1 MLETVAR
8 LRPTS
13 FFSGPSMSLAAIS
26 DDPLC
31 AVGTE
36 GIRGRLRVT
45 TAADHHALDER
56 LSQLDLTTT
65 AHYRRFL
72 CASAAALLPLEEA
85 LENAGVALVIDDW
98 AERRRTEAICADLAD
113 LDGTIVAMGLPMRS
127 LDRPAL
133 FGTLYVLEGS
143 RLGAAYLL
151 RVVTASADPRVR
163 SATRYL
169 RHGAGRGLWR
179 SFLAQLA
186 REDANPDDEERMIV
200 SARETFAMFAKAMA
214 AV

>member
-1 MLETVAR
+1 
-8 LRPTS
+8 
-13 FFSGPSMSLAAIS
+13 MSLAAIS
-26 DDPLC
+26 DDSLC
-31 AVGTE
+31 AAGAG
-36 GIRGRLRVT
+36 GIRDRLKVS

-72 CASAAALLPLEEA
+72 RASAAALLPLEQA
-85 LENAGVALVIDDW
+85 LEDAGVARVIHDW
-98 AERRRTEAICADLAD
+98 AERRRTEAIRADLAD
-113 LDGTIVAMGLPMRS
+113 VRGTAVTMGLPVPI

-179 SFLAQLA
+179 SFLTQFA
-186 REDANPDDEERMIV
+186 REPASPDDEERMIV
-200 SARETFAMFAKAMA
+200 SAREAFAMFAKAMA
-214 AV
+214 AA